1 MKKILLLNFALICGT
16 AVFAQKNDT
25 SVNTNTPTIGPME
38 TTAGNGMLPANDIV
52 QNLELSKD
60 LSSFYNFVKAANLLD
75 TYKTKGPITVFIP
88 ANEAFGNLP
97 VDKLDS
103 LNKPSHVWELTE
115 ILTYHTIAGSL
126 SAKDIQKQIIE
137 HKGTATFTT
146 LNGAKLTAKID
157 ANRNII
163 LEDENGGQSII
174 SRFDI
179 KQNNGMLHIVNKVL
193 LPKARTI

>member
-1 MKKILLLNFALICGT
+1 MKKILLLSFALIYGT
-16 AVFAQKNDT
+16 AVFAQKAAI
-25 SVNTNTPTIGPME
+25 SINTLTIGPMKPM
-38 TTAGNGMLPANDIV
+38 AGDGMLPTNNIV

-60 LSSFYNFVKAANLLD
+60 LSAFYNFAKIANLLD
-75 TYKTKGPITVFIP
+75 TYNTKGPITAFIP
-88 ANEAFGNLP
+88 VNEAFGNLP

-115 ILTYHTIAGSL
+115 ILTYHAIAGSL

-137 HKGTATFTT
+137 HKGIATFTT

-157 ANRNII
+157 ANRNIV

-179 KQNNGMLHIVNKVL
+179 KQNNGILHIVNKVL
-193 LPKARTI
+193 LPKTRTI